1 MTSNSRSEPMTTAP
15 VTDTEL
21 KAMIAAERR
30 ELAGALA
37 DLPASFWDLQTLC
50 AGWRVRELVAHMTMP
65 FRYSTSRFLMEM
77 VRDTGNVNRMADRCA
92 RRDAVIAAD
101 ELVTVMR
108 ENATTAW
115 KPPGGGFEGAL
126 VHDVVHGLD
135 FTLPL
140 GIDRAVPE
148 ERLRVV
154 LTNLTKPKPLKF
166 FGVDL
171 TGIELLADD
180 IDWRFGAGT
189 PVFGA
194 AQDLVLV
201 LCGRNLPAGHLRG
214 ELSAN
219 LSSGIKQG

>member
-1 MTSNSRSEPMTTAP
+1 
-15 VTDTEL
+15 
-21 KAMIAAERR
+21 
-30 ELAGALA
+30 
-37 DLPASFWDLQTLC
+37 
-50 AGWRVRELVAHMTMP
+50 MTMP